1 MVLANGV
8 IALLA
13 PGQGAQKP
21 AMLTPWLELDG
32 VEALLSGWSDAIGL
46 DLIRLG
52 TTADAEE
59 IKDTAITQPLIV
71 AASLIAFEELT
82 KRIDVSVDALVAGHS
97 IGELTASAIASV
109 FSSADAVSFA
119 AVRGA
124 AMAAACAL
132 APTGMVAL
140 MGGDQD
146 EVLARLAELELT
158 PANVNGAGQTVV
170 AGSLPALAKLKE
182 DPPAGTKLIELKV
195 AGAFHTQYMV
205 PAVETLRARAESIAV
220 KDPVRPLLSNADGTV
235 VLDGAEML
243 RRLVAQVT
251 LPVRWDRCMAT
262 MAERGVTTTV
272 ELTPPGALSGL
283 VKRELKGTKT
293 VQLKTPDDLDKAVEA
308 LEEGE

>member
-1 MVLANGV
+1 M

-21 AMLTPWLELDG
+21 AMLSPWLELDG
-32 VEALLSGWSDAIGL
+32 VQALLGGWSDTIGL

-71 AASLIAFEELT
+71 AASLVAFEELS
-82 KRIDVSVDALVAGHS
+82 KRIDVPEDALVAGHS
-97 IGELTASAIASV
+97 IGELAASAVAGV
-109 FSSADAVSFA
+109 FSPDDAVALA

-124 AMAAACAL
+124 AMNAACAL
-132 APTGMVAL
+132 EPTGMAAL
-140 MGGDQD
+140 MGGDPD
-146 EVLARLAELELT
+146 AVLARLAELNLT
-158 PANVNGAGQTVV
+158 PANMNGAGQIVV
-170 AGSLPALAKLKE
+170 AGSLPALAELK
-182 DPPAGTKLIELKV
+182 DNRPDATKLIELKV
-195 AGAFHTQYMV
+195 AGAFHTEYMA
-205 PAVETLRARAESIAV
+205 PAVATLRERAEAIAV

-251 LPVRWDRCMAT
+251 LPVRWDKCMAT
-262 MAERGVTTTV
+262 MAERGVTTTI

-293 VQLKTPDDLDKAVEA
+293 VQLKTPDDLDKAAEA
-308 LEEGE
+308 LAEEGA

>member
-1 MVLANGV
+1 M

-21 AMLTPWLELDG
+21 AMLTSWLELDG
-32 VEALLSGWSDAIGL
+32 VQALLSGWSDAIGL

-52 TTADAEE
+52 TTADADE

-71 AASLIAFEELT
+71 AASLVAFEELT
-82 KRIDVSVDALVAGHS
+82 KRTDVAKGVVPVDAVVAGHS
-97 IGELTASAIASV
+97 IGELAASAVAGV
-109 FSSADAVSFA
+109 FSSADAVALA

-132 APTGMVAL
+132 EPTGMAAL

-146 EVLARLAELELT
+146 EVLAKLAELDLT

-170 AGSLPALAKLKE
+170 AGSLPALAKLKQ
-182 DPPAGTKLIELKV
+182 DQPAGTKLIELKV
-195 AGAFHTQYMV
+195 AGAFHTQYMA
-205 PAVETLRARAESIAV
+205 PAVATLRARAESIAI

-251 LPVRWDRCMAT
+251 LPVRWDKCMAT

-283 VKRELKGTKT
+283 VKRELKGTRT

-308 LEEGE
+308 LAEEGE